1 MKARPVGV
9 VLFLCSFWC
18 TISAFAQSGTG
29 ELRIAVKD
37 QTGAAVAA
45 SAELLNQATHT
56 RQTVNLPPEGHY
68 SFRNVPFGTYRLNVG
83 RAGFAASSELV
94 EIRSALPLDH
104 VVTLGVQA
112 ISTAVEVRESET
124 LIDPSRTSSAY
135 YVGAQEIKER
145 ASGFPGRGLV
155 DLIVTQPG
163 WTFEA
168 NGVLHPRESEY
179 ETQYI
184 INGFPVQDNRSPA
197 FAPSVD
203 ADDVQSMKVYT
214 SGIPA
219 EYGQK
224 VGGVIEL
231 TTDRNTSPGFH
242 GTAVAQGGSFDTLG
256 AYISGQYVAGKTT
269 SSLTAEGFLTD
280 RFLDPP
286 VTGNYTNHASNS
298 SFTATVER
306 DMSETDRVRLSV
318 SRRATHFLVP
328 NEQLQ
333 QAAGQRE
340 DRVSQE
346 SAGQVS
352 WQHVF
357 SPSILGNVRGMVRDT
372 AADLWSNPLA
382 TPIQPRQIRGLREG
396 YAAVSLAGH
405 YGRNEW
411 KTGGDFRYA
420 SLNEDFGFHI
430 AAYKIGTYR
439 LFDKDTPA
447 NFSFQGHG
455 LDREQSGY
463 AQDVIHFGR
472 LTVSAGIRFDHYS
485 LLVDETGFSPRL
497 GASWSFAST
506 GTVFHISYD
515 RTFGTPPFENILVS
529 ASAQVQALNN
539 AGLYLPVRPSRG
551 NYYEAGFTQALGK
564 HVRLDGDYFLRD
576 IRNFQ
581 DDDLLENTGVSFP
594 IAFSRGRVRGIET
607 KLQVPRWGAFSGFI
621 SYSNS
626 RGIAEFPIA
635 GGLFLDDGAAAL
647 LTANDRFP
655 ITQDQRNTARA
666 MVRYQILPRLW
677 TSWNA
682 SYNSGLPSEATEP
695 YTFLLAQYGQ
705 SIVNRVNFDRGR
717 VNPSFS
723 LDAAVGVDV
732 WQHEK
737 RSVTLQGTVINL
749 TDRLNVINLAG
760 FLSGTAVAPPRS
772 FGLKLRA
779 EF

>member
-1 MKARPVGV
+1 MKRIAAKIVIIFGV
-9 VLFLCSFWC
+9 VAGAA
-18 TISAFAQSGTG
+18 IAQSGTG
-29 ELRIAVKD
+29 ELRLNVKD
-37 QTGAAVAA
+37 QTGAAIAA

-56 RQTVNLPPEGHY
+56 RQSVALPAEGRYH
-68 SFRNVPFGTYRLNVG
+68 FRNLPFGTYRLNVA
-83 RAGFAASSELV
+83 RAGFATSSELIEV
-94 EIRSALPLDH
+94 RSAVPIEH
-104 VVTLGVQA
+104 AVTLGIQT
-112 ISTAVEVRESET
+112 ISTAVEVNESET
-124 LIDPSRTSSAY
+124 LIDPARTSSAY

-145 ASGFPGRGLV
+145 GVGLPGRGLV
-155 DLIVTQPG
+155 DLIVAQPG

-168 NGVLHPRESEY
+168 NGILHPRESEY

-184 INGFPVQDNRSPA
+184 VNGFPVQDNRSPA
-197 FAPSVD
+197 FAPSVE

-242 GTAVAQGGSFDTLG
+242 GTALLQGGSFATVG
-256 AYISGQYVAGKTT
+256 SYISGQYVAGKTT
-269 SSLTAEGFLTD
+269 ASLMAEGFLTD

-286 VTGNYTNHASNS
+286 VLVNSQNHASNS
-298 SFTATVER
+298 SFSATVER
-306 DMSETDRVRLSV
+306 DLSDSDRIRASV

-328 NEQLQ
+328 NELLQ

-346 SAGQVS
+346 TQGQLS

-357 SPSILGNVRGMVRDT
+357 SPSVLGNARAMVRD
-372 AADLWSNPLA
+372 ASADLWSNPLS
-382 TPIQPRQIRGLREG
+382 TPIQPRQNRGVREG
-396 YAAVSLAGH
+396 YGAVSLAGH
-405 YGRNEW
+405 YGHNEW
-411 KTGGDFRYA
+411 KTGGDFRYG

-430 AAYKIGTYR
+430 AAYKVGTYR
-439 LFDKDTPA
+439 VFDRDTPA
-447 NFSFQGHG
+447 DFAFSGHG
-455 LDREQSGY
+455 LDREQSAY
-463 AQDVIHFGR
+463 AQDLIHFGR
-472 LTVSAGIRFDHYS
+472 LTISAGLRFDHYS
-485 LLVDETGFSPRL
+485 LLVDETAFSPRL
-497 GASWSFAST
+497 GLSWSVPTT
-506 GTVFHISYD
+506 GTVFHLSYD
-515 RTFGTPPFENILVS
+515 RTFGTPPYENILVS
-529 ASAQVQALNN
+529 ASQQAQQLND
-539 AGLYLPVRPSRG
+539 AGLYIPLKPSRG

-564 HVRLDGDYFLRD
+564 HVRLDGDYYLRD
-576 IRNFQ
+576 IKNFL

-594 IAFSRGRVRGIET
+594 ITFNRGRVRGIET

-635 GGLFLDDGAAAL
+635 GGLFPDDGAAAL

-666 MVRYQILPRLW
+666 MVRYQIVPRLW
-677 TSWNA
+677 TSWSA
-682 SYNSGLPSEATEP
+682 VYNSGLPSETTQP
-695 YTFLLAQYGQ
+695 YSFLVAQYGQ
-705 SIVNRVNFDRGR
+705 AIVNRVNFDRGR
-717 VNPSFS
+717 VNPGFS
-723 LDAAVGVDV
+723 LDAAVGFDV

-737 RSVTLQGTVINL
+737 RSITLQGNVLNL
-749 TDRLNVINLAG
+749 TDRLNVINFAG